1 MQHECYAEK
10 RKGVDTTALG
20 SLTVKVQAHLYN
32 YTYPNP
38 GESYRSRSRMAK
50 ATVQPRFQ

>member
-20 SLTVKVQAHLYN
+20 SLKVKVQ
-32 YTYPNP
+32 P